1 METENQPESAALAL
15 QSARSAHHRLDRLE
29 ADVNDVH
36 TLAQAMAA
44 TQKEMENMKE
54 DMGDVK
60 GSLALLTAQPGGKWE
75 LLVNTVITAISTG
88 IVSAV
93 LVLILK

>member
-1 METENQPESAALAL
+1 METERQPETAALAL

-29 ADVNDVH
+29 ADVKDIH
-36 TLAQAMAA
+36 ALAQAMAA

-60 GSLALLTAQPGGKWE
+60 KNLAVLTARPGRKWE
-75 LLVNTVITAISTG
+75 LLVNTVIASVSTG
-88 IVSAV
+88 LVSAA
-93 LVLILK
+93 LVLFLK